1 MLSHTLHIRNYEPA
15 RCPRRRIFPEY
26 HLNIGTPPNDPE
38 MHCITTLI
46 RGVDTP
52 ISKVARQGLLTGGQ
66 R

>member
-1 MLSHTLHIRNYEPA
+1 MDISLIPSQYW
-15 RCPRRRIFPEY
+15 Y
-26 HLNIGTPPNDPE
+26 PPNDPE

>member
-1 MLSHTLHIRNYEPA
+1 MSRLGVHGDGY
-15 RCPRRRIFPEY
+15 FPNTISI
-26 HLNIGTPPNDPE
+26 LVPPNDPE
-38 MHCITTLI
+38 MHCTTTLI